1 MSASPPRDSA
11 TPHATAAKS
20 EMIITVHPPCDPT
33 AASEPTAVEPVI
45 EDDSNAKPS
54 ARGLHILR
62 DADGTEKKFGS
73 ALGLLTRQFVDL
85 LQVRRTSPSLRSCI
99 LLDPCFLTPD

>member
-1 MSASPPRDSA
+1 MSAPPPPDSA
-11 TPHATAAKS
+11 NPYATAAVAAQP
-20 EMIITVHPPCDPT
+20 EIIITVHPPFDPT

-45 EDDSNAKPS
+45 EDDFNAKPS

-85 LQVRRTSPSLRSCI
+85 LQVRRTPYRTLH
-99 LLDPCFLTPD
+99 